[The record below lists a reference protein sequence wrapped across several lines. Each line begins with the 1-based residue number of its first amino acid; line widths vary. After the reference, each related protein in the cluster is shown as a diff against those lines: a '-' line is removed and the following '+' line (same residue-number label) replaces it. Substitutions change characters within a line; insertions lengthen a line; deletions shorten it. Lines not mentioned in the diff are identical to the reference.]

1 MGEAAAATEA
11 LARIQQRWGV
21 GVIRRGRV
29 VVDPQLRG
37 LVQRSSGFAA
47 LDALLAP
54 RGAPDGLTLLRG
66 AVGSGR
72 TTLALRT
79 TAATQRA
86 GGAVAWIDASHTF
99 DGVEA
104 AARGVQLSSLP
115 IVMPFDINEALETA
129 GSIVAADA
137 ADLLILDCAGLR
149 ASVRSDAL
157 ERLAARARRTGAAV
171 IALVD
176 SAEGVLSDLALECST
191 VSWLRIGLDVVGR
204 KMCVALRSGPRRD
217 AQVLINVLEP
227 RSAREAIRNERI
239 AAE

>member
-37 LVQRSSGFAA
+37 LVVRSSGFAA

-66 AVGSGR
+66 AAGSGR

-79 TAATQRA
+79 AAATQAA
-86 GGAVAWIDASHTF
+86 GGAVAWIDVSHTF

-104 AARGVQLSSLP
+104 AARGVQLTSLP
-115 IVMPFDINEALETA
+115 IVMPLDLHEALEAA
-129 GSIVAADA
+129 GSIIAADA
-137 ADLLILDCAGLR
+137 ADLLILDCAGVR
-149 ASVRSDAL
+149 ASVRSDGL
-157 ERLAARARRTGAAV
+157 ERLAARARRTGASV

-176 SAEGVLSDLALECST
+176 GASDALSDLALECST
-191 VSWLRIGLDVVGR
+191 VGWLRSGSDVVGR
-204 KMCVALRSGPRRD
+204 KICVALRSGPRRD
-217 AQVLINVLEP
+217 AQVLIDVLEP

-239 AAE
+239 GAE